1 MSPASEM
8 KSKTD
13 HWRRAYSHQE
23 LNEKA
28 KQIEDDMFVHVK
40 SEIKK
45 HSSYSRAKC
54 NPSET
59 TLACVLTFEL
69 GGAKPSQLIWA
80 VTFLNTFLLLY
91 SKPTKT

>member
-1 MSPASEM
+1 MTMSEM

-13 HWRRAYSHQE
+13 RWRQDYSHQE
-23 LNEKA
+23 WNEKA

-45 HSSYSRAKC
+45 HSSYSHAKY

-59 TLACVLTFEL
+59 THACVLTFEL
-69 GGAKPSQLIWA
+69 LGAKPSQLIWE
-80 VTFLNTFLLLY
+80 VTFLNTFLILY
-91 SKPTKT
+91 SKP

>member
-1 MSPASEM
+1 MSEM

-13 HWRRAYSHQE
+13 HWRQAYSHQE

-45 HSSYSRAKC
+45 HSSYSHAKY
-54 NPSET
+54 NWKPSET
-59 TLACVLTFEL
+59 THACLD
-69 GGAKPSQLIWA
+69 IWA
-80 VTFLNTFLLLY
+80 SGCQTEPVDLGSHIFKHIFVSL
-91 SKPTKT
+91 